1 MSLVDFL
8 TDTQGK
14 QCVSGSVYGVVIGIV
29 TSLEDPDGVGR
40 VKLQYPWL
48 DDESESPWARV
59 MSFMAGADRGAVF
72 RPMVDDECLIMF
84 EHGDMRFPY
93 VIGSVWNGQD
103 AMPSERGEDSDNNIR
118 MIKSR
123 SGHQIILDDTDGSE
137 KIEVIDGSGEN
148 KITIDKANNT
158 ITLTSSQDITLSA
171 TSGKITLDAQELEI
185 KSSGT
190 TKVESGDSLEV
201 KASSTLDIVGS
212 TVNIN

>member
-1 MSLVDFL
+1 MSLVDL
-8 TDTQGK
+8 LADNQGK
-14 QCVSGSVYGVVIGIV
+14 EFVSGSVYGVVIGIV
-29 TSLEDPDGVGR
+29 TSLEDPDGLGR

-48 DDESESPWARV
+48 DDESESPWARI
-59 MSFMAGADRGAVF
+59 MSFMAGAGRGAVF
-72 RPMVDDECLIMF
+72 RPMVGDECLLLF

-137 KIEVIDGSGEN
+137 KIEVIDASGEN
-148 KITIDKANNT
+148 KITIDTANNA
-158 ITLTSSQDITLSA
+158 ITLTSNQDITLSA

-185 KSSGT
+185 KSSGAT
-190 TKVESGDSLEV
+190 TIESGDSLEV

-212 TVNIN
+212 TVNLN